1 MNPEETKLF
10 YLAAEKISSGNEEE
24 VLVGISIMLNNHLSE
39 GADVITHCLT
49 HSSPRVK
56 LAAIKTMGEL
66 HASGAVSSLT
76 ALLGRETDPHV
87 RATAA
92 IALGSTRQ
100 RKALPA
106 LTNLLKDEDSRVRA
120 NAVEAI
126 ALMGD
131 PATVSILTPLLED
144 ENHRVK
150 ANVAMALWQFGGL
163 KMLNVLKRMLKT
175 GDDKW
180 KRASAAYAL
189 GEIGGFQ
196 TMATLIS
203 ALDDRSAEV
212 RRNVISSLGKM
223 GAVEINKELI
233 PFLSDDDPH
242 IRASTLEALCDLNSE
257 RNIDSILHQAKV
269 EKDAI
274 VLDKMRLILADLV
287 QSRVLSVMEKLKEL
301 LFSRNPRDQGIKG
314 LLIEVFEAAGTQEEL
329 FDLQNI
335 VRSLAGNELKDAA
348 RKAIKAIKCRLG
360 TVEVEDEP

>member
-1 MNPEETKLF
+1 
-10 YLAAEKISSGNEEE
+10 
-24 VLVGISIMLNNHLSE
+24 
-39 GADVITHCLT
+39 
-49 HSSPRVK
+49 
-56 LAAIKTMGEL
+56 
-66 HASGAVSSLT
+66 
-76 ALLGRETDPHV
+76 
-87 RATAA
+87 
-92 IALGSTRQ
+92 
-100 RKALPA
+100 
-106 LTNLLKDEDSRVRA
+106 
-120 NAVEAI
+120 
-126 ALMGD
+126 
-131 PATVSILTPLLED
+131 
-144 ENHRVK
+144 
-150 ANVAMALWQFGGL
+150 
-163 KMLNVLKRMLKT
+163 
-175 GDDKW
+175 
-180 KRASAAYAL
+180 
-189 GEIGGFQ
+189 
-196 TMATLIS
+196 
-203 ALDDRSAEV
+203 
-212 RRNVISSLGKM
+212 M